1 MGEGDTTIEV
11 PVDFEQENTEE
22 DEEVYEPPMSEI
34 NDEKHETSIELK
46 EEINAT
52 IEDDDDDDDD
62 DDAPALRIDEDVED
76 EPEENDISSESEQQ
90 VEMFAQNEEGETK
103 NGVEIE
109 KKVDIAIT

>member
-1 MGEGDTTIEV
+1 MEDQEQEQNEGDTTIEV

-52 IEDDDDDDDD
+52 IEDDDD
-62 DDAPALRIDEDVED
+62 
-76 EPEENDISSESEQQ
+76 
-90 VEMFAQNEEGETK
+90 
-103 NGVEIE
+103 
-109 KKVDIAIT
+109 KVYLLFVN

>member
-1 MGEGDTTIEV
+1 MEYVYRKTFKVFWPTNYSPINYFLHFLQLEQTLEDQEQEQNEGDTTIEV

-62 DDAPALRIDEDVED
+62 DDDAP
-76 EPEENDISSESEQQ
+76 
-90 VEMFAQNEEGETK
+90 
-103 NGVEIE
+103 
-109 KKVDIAIT
+109 